1 MHWLSISIF
10 FTKST
15 DHDEKE
21 SKRFD
26 LTLLKFVKVKKELN
40 GNRMKLLDFNN
51 KRLFQKINTRVCL
64 KEAREAMLEYYRAF
78 AK

>member
-64 KEAREAMLEYYRAF
+64 KEAREVMLEYYRAF